1 MVLNGVG
8 AVNKKPNAIG
18 RFIGMKELKRTGHRM
33 NSPVSGCI
41 AVARMV

>member
-18 RFIGMKELKRTGHRM
+18 MFMGIKELKRNAQGM
-33 NSPVSGCI
+33 NSLVSGCK